1 MTNRVTVKD
10 HVLDTFVPVEH
21 RWAGLDR
28 RTIVP
33 SVIVLALVAVFA
45 LVLPRINDAVKY
57 NDPIKAGDILDL
69 DDGVLTFTPEPGWNL
84 ISGGRVSGASSEISI
99 PSRTLVELQ
108 DMSFTIYVAP
118 FTGTPAQLLNQVNKV
133 GKKLGNQTDLGP
145 LTKRSGITTNGG
157 VTGVADYY
165 TGFANQGFNAAFTYK
180 VAGQEVGVQVVA
192 RGSNIS
198 MTQNVQQVTA
208 MLRSITYTP
217 QAAA

>member
-1 MTNRVTVKD
+1 VTDRVTVKD
-10 HVLDTFVPVEH
+10 RVPDTFVPVEY

-33 SVIVLALVAVFA
+33 SVIVLTLAAVFA

-57 NDPIKAGDILDL
+57 NDPIKAGDVLDL
-69 DDGVLTFTPEPGWNL
+69 DGGELTFTPALGWNL
-84 ISGGRVSGASSEISI
+84 ISGGRISEGPSEISI
-99 PSRTLVELQ
+99 PSKTAVELQ
-108 DMSFTIYVAP
+108 DLSFAIDVAP

-133 GKKLGNQTDLGP
+133 GKKLQDRSDLGP
-145 LTKRSGITTNGG
+145 LTKRSEITTNSG

-165 TGFANQGFNAAFTYK
+165 TGFANQGFNAAFTYEI
-180 VAGQEVGVQVVA
+180 AGQEVGVEVIS
-192 RGSNIS
+192 RGSNTS

-217 QAAA
+217 EAAT